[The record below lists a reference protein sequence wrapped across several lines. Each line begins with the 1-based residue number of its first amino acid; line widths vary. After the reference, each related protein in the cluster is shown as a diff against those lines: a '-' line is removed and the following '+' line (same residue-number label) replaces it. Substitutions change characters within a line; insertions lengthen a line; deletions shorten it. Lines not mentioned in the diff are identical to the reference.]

1 MRDAEIGEMPGE
13 LRSEGR
19 VVIRLNSLDRE
30 GKMLSD
36 LTQELHGSL
45 RVVVIVDAQYA
56 ETRGLVDS
64 GELIEALTRSAYTGN
79 EFHIELHRAARN
91 LKRSVGRLG
100 AWAILL
106 QRNSADVMAMKDF
119 QNSCR

>member
-1 MRDAEIGEMPGE
+1 MPRE

-56 ETRGLVDS
+56 ETRGFIDG
-64 GELIEALTRSAYTGN
+64 GELIEALTRSAYAGN
-79 EFHIELHRAARN
+79 EFRPKA
-91 LKRSVGRLG
+91 SVPWWNTL
-100 AWAILL
+100 
-106 QRNSADVMAMKDF
+106 S
-119 QNSCR
+119 